1 MDQLSPLAHEI
12 WAAAQLMP
20 DEGIEDGVERIIAI
34 LKKLEA
40 LHATRVN
47 DTVIKREMVE

>member
-40 LHATRVN
+40 QKQLRTAKKCT
-47 DTVIKREMVE
+47 